1 MIPKASSPYQ
11 RKSCSHVH
19 QATRVSYSLGGISSE
34 TSASRE
40 KKRDSFHVHNVH
52 QPFAT
57 SSLRRLASRTS
68 RLSLRLNHTGWL
80 LLQISSLGRSIP
92 SPTPTGGTR
101 PSILSPPLPGPSS
114 HGVILSTVIA
124 TATARV
130 IVISPRNLLDKVLKV
145 RPVRQDLSLAPSY
158 RQERLCGAT
167 QSMPSV
173 GRSWCS
179 CRAAGL
185 AVKGRLVTMDPLI
198 RHFSTVPNT
207 EPTGRNLQSCGYSG
221 QRKLPYSN
229 RFTAVARLAA
239 RYTDSPGAYFQHF
252 SGSVEG
258 AFFIR
263 SL

>member
-1 MIPKASSPYQ
+1 MIPKASSPHQ
-11 RKSCSHVH
+11 RKPCSSSNADFVFSRRDFLRDIC
-19 QATRVSYSLGGISSE
+19 QQGEEKGLIPCSQRTPAICNEFPATAGQSYEQTFASS
-34 TSASRE
+34 
-40 KKRDSFHVHNVH
+40 KPDRD
-52 QPFAT
+52 
-57 SSLRRLASRTS
+57 
-68 RLSLRLNHTGWL
+68 WL

-92 SPTPTGGTR
+92 SPTPTGGAR

-145 RPVRQDLSLAPSY
+145 RPIRQDLSLAPSY

-185 AVKGRLVTMDPLI
+185 AVKGRLVNMDPLI
-198 RHFSTVPNT
+198 RQFSTVPNT

>member
-1 MIPKASSPYQ
+1 MFSCSSSNTGFISSRRSVLRAICQQGEEKVLISCSRRTTAIRNEFPATASQSYEQTFASSKPD
-11 RKSCSHVH
+11 
-19 QATRVSYSLGGISSE
+19 
-34 TSASRE
+34 
-40 KKRDSFHVHNVH
+40 RDWF
-52 QPFAT
+52 
-57 SSLRRLASRTS
+57 
-68 RLSLRLNHTGWL
+68 
-80 LLQISSLGRSIP
+80 LLQISSSGRSIP
-92 SPTPTGGTR
+92 SLTPTGGAR
-101 PSILSPPLPGPSS
+101 PSILSPPRSVVAWRNPLHRYRNCNS
-114 HGVILSTVIA
+114 
-124 TATARV
+124 ARD
-130 IVISPRNLLDKVLKV
+130 RYLKV
-145 RPVRQDLSLAPSY
+145 RPIRQDLSLAPSY

-179 CRAAGL
+179 RRAAGL
-185 AVKGRLVTMDPLI
+185 AVKGRLVTRDPLI
-198 RHFSTVPNT
+198 RDFSTVPNT

-229 RFTAVARLAA
+229 RSTAVARLAA